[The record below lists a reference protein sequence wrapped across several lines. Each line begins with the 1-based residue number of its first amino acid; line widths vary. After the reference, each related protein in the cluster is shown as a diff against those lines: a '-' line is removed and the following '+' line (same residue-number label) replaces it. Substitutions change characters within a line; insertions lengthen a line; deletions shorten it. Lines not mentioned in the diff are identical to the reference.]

1 MAKRCILPPDDIA
14 DWHAVLVSPDL
25 GANTRSSVIIDW
37 IEEEISGRWYMST
50 NLLQVNG
57 YDYLL
62 KEFRFQTEEDRMW
75 FAMRWS

>member
-25 GANTRSSVIIDW
+25 GASTRSSVIIDW